1 MIKPFHALVTHPNCF
16 YCLDL
21 YEMYNKYKIWLICRE
36 GGNTAATS
44 FLVTNQKSSNL
55 LSESYQQAVV
65 RFLQPI
71 KQQPSAFYIRSQSA
85 TAAQIYNNE
94 PESQADHKQSTS
106 GLWGKYL
113 CI

>member
-1 MIKPFHALVTHPNCF
+1 
-16 YCLDL
+16 
-21 YEMYNKYKIWLICRE
+21 MYNKYKVWLIRRRE
-36 GGNTAATS
+36 NKAATS
-44 FLVTNQKSSNL
+44 FLVTNQRSSNL
-55 LSESYQQAVV
+55 LSESCQQAVV

-71 KQQPSAFYIRSQSA
+71 KQQPSAFYIWSQSA
-85 TAAQIYNNE
+85 TAAQINNNE